1 MGIYFILFLFL
12 IGLIMLIKGGD
23 WFLDATIW
31 IGEVTGISFGIIG
44 AILVSLATTLP
55 EFFVSVISSS
65 QGFSDMAVGNS
76 LGSYVCNIAFVVGIV
91 CLIRPIK
98 IKSDFFGLKGAMMF
112 TYLSIFYFFVA
123 DGIVTYLEGRV
134 LISLVLL
141 FILLNL
147 IEHRVD
153 RFQTKNT
160 KRKKVKI
167 RDMISSAIKFIFG
180 GLLIIFGA
188 DILVDTGVELANFL
202 RIPKQVVSIT
212 LLALGT
218 SLPELVTAISAT
230 VKNKQNISVGN
241 ILGANILNMTVV
253 MGTSALVS
261 NTGLIITRQT
271 LSLDIPIA
279 VLISLIFILSGI
291 FFKKLGR
298 ITGALLLVVYGGY
311 MYLLF

>member
-12 IGLIMLIKGGD
+12 IGLIMLVKGGD

-76 LGSYVCNIAFVVGIV
+76 LGSYICNIAFVVGIV

-147 IEHRVD
+147 IEHRLD
-153 RFQTKNT
+153 SFQTKNT
-160 KRKKVKI
+160 KRKKVNI
-167 RDMISSAIKFIFG
+167 RDMILSSIKFMLG
-180 GLLIIFGA
+180 GFLIIFGA